1 MDINTII
8 AYVISILITAGIG
21 FLVELLRRKVGLE
34 GLRRISWQL
43 DQKKDLAMLAVQFT
57 EQAYKDMKGQDK
69 YNYAAK
75 WLAARAKEHGIQ
87 ISDDEI
93 KGLIEA
99 TLRQI
104 KDQLGDEWAKAMQE
118 EEPAAEEAG

>member
-57 EQAYKDMKGQDK
+57 EQAYKDLKGHDK

-75 WLAARAKEHGIQ
+75 WLAARVKEHGIQ

-104 KDQLGDEWAKAMQE
+104 KDELGEEWAKVLE
-118 EEPAAEEAG
+118 EQPEEEAG